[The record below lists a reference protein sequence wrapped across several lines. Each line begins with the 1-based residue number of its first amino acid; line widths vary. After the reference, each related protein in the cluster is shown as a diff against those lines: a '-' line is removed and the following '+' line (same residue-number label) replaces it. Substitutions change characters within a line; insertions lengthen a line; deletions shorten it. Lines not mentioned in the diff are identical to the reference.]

1 MMERKGPLATKT
13 NPDKGSLQAFNNWF
27 RSKKP
32 LRGSGWHLLDDE
44 SDMISLYSEADV
56 DRLTAFI
63 QRHFGYYLRKERDT
77 PLSWGQN
84 HLYYYPME
92 RIGWI
97 SVIVS
102 ILMSALLLIGPM
114 VTCYYV
120 KPMGPRLGIV
130 GAFTIAFAASIGI
143 LTNARRP
150 EVFESTAA

>member
-1 MMERKGPLATKT
+1 MRRKQILALEK
-13 NPDKGSLQAFNNWF
+13 PDKGSFKAFKNWF

-32 LRGSGWHLLDDE
+32 LRGSGWHLLDNE

-56 DRLTAFI
+56 DRLTTFI
-63 QRHFGYYLRKERDT
+63 QRHFGYYLRQERDT

-120 KPMGPRLGIV
+120 KPMSPRLGIV
-130 GAFTIAFAASIGI
+130 GAFTTAFAASIGI

-150 EVFESTAA
+150 EVFGSTAA